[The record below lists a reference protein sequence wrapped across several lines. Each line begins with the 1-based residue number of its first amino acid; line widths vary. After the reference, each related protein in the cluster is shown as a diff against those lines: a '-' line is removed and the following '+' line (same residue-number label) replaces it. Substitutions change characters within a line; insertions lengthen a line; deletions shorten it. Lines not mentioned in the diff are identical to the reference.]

1 MFTSDFYEITN
12 IPLFVEGEIN
22 MGKDSFDLDIQV
34 KENGG
39 QAEPNITSV
48 YACTPGTC
56 WKTCKGKATLNSNCC
71 IGTFLC
77 SLGGGC

>member
-1 MFTSDFYEITN
+1 
-12 IPLFVEGEIN
+12 

-48 YACTPGTC
+48 YCM
-56 WKTCKGKATLNSNCC
+56 
-71 IGTFLC
+71 
-77 SLGGGC
+77 